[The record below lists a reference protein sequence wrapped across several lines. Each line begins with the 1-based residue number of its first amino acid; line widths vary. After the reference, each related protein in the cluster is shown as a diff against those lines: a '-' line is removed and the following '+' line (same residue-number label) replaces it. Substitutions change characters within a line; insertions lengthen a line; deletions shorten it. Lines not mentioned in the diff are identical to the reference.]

1 MSLIVCVVTI
11 VDGAQ
16 YTKFFF
22 FFFFFL
28 NHWVALNS
36 LLAGDLTYNNVS
48 IEIILYSSG
57 FY

>member
-16 YTKFFF
+16 YTKLF